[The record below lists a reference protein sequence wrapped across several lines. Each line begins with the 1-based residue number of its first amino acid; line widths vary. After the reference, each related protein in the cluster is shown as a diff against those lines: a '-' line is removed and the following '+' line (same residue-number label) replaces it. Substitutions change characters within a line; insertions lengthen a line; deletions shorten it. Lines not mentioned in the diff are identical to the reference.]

1 MPLYVND
8 EVVEES
14 LIEAEMERMR
24 PQYEHVFAEMNQ
36 TEREQ
41 QLADWARENI
51 IEQYLLKQHAQGL
64 VLDVNAEATGRF
76 NEMISRAGSKKEFF
90 ESRELTEADEDKVLA
105 DIALQI
111 KIQKLVEQIQADAGE
126 ATEQEISDY
135 FKEHRNNF
143 KIPEMV
149 RTSHIVKHLAP
160 EEENIKSYEFLCELR
175 EKIRTGET
183 TFEAEVGKHSDC
195 PDNGGD
201 MGFFARG
208 TMVEDFED
216 VAFAMEVGE
225 VSEVFRTEFGFHIVK
240 LTDRRAEREVS
251 IEDVHDYIKDLVTE
265 EKKEAALEIF
275 LDKKRSASV
284 IEQRD

>member
-1 MPLYVND
+1 MALYVNN
-8 EVVEES
+8 EVIEES
-14 LIEAEMERMR
+14 FIEAEMERMR
-24 PQYEHVFAEMNQ
+24 PQYEHVFAEMSQ
-36 TEREQ
+36 SERDEQ
-41 QLADWARENI
+41 LSDWAKENI

-64 VLDVNAEATGRF
+64 ILDVNAEAAEQF
-76 NEMISRAGSKKEFF
+76 DEMISRAGSKKQFF
-90 ESRELTEADEDKVLA
+90 ESSELTEADEDKVLS

-111 KIQKLVEQIQADAGE
+111 KIQKLVEQIQDNAGE

-135 FKEHRNNF
+135 FAEHRNNF

-160 EEENIKSYEFLCELR
+160 EEENVKSYEFLCELR

-183 TFEAEVGKHSDC
+183 TFEAEVGKHSEC

-216 VAFAMEVGE
+216 VAFGMEVGE
-225 VSEVFRTEFGFHIVK
+225 VSEVFRTEFGFHIAK
-240 LTDRRAEREVS
+240 LTDRREEREVS
-251 IEDVHDYIKDLVTE
+251 IEDVHDYIKELVTE
-265 EKKEAALEIF
+265 EKKEAALETF

-284 IEQRD
+284 IEERD